1 MVHRVAAKKLSR
13 DSAARS
19 SLLKNLA
26 SSAILHEKIVTTLP
40 KAKAVKPFLEKLIT
54 RSKEDSLSA
63 RRYLLAKLGTDR
75 AARKLLEVV
84 GPAFSERP
92 GGYTRITKLPHRMGD
107 NAPMAILEF
116 VENVSE
122 VATKKKLATLPVG
135 KASAKAE
142 SKKETGKKVTAVAQN
157 KRGVHKQTKKTQK
170 DSKATAKSKEGK

>member
-54 RSKEDSLSA
+54 RSKEDSILA

-75 AARKLLEVV
+75 ATRKLLEVV
-84 GPAFSERP
+84 GPAFRQRP
-92 GGYTRITKLPHRMGD
+92 GGYTRITKLPPRMGD

-122 VATKKKLATLPVG
+122 VATKKKLATP
-135 KASAKAE
+135 E
-142 SKKETGKKVTAVAQN
+142 TQSKKETRKKATTAARN
-157 KRGVHKQTKKTQK
+157 KREVRKPTKNKQK
-170 DSKATAKSKEGK
+170 DNKTTTKSKEGK